1 MVTEGDVI
9 VVGDVE
15 DGLEE
20 PREIAYEV
28 LCRQHHRRRMTAAR
42 ARAVSMVSEPLPF
55 S

>member
-1 MVTEGDVI
+1 VI
-9 VVGDVE
+9 VVGDI
-15 DGLEE
+15 DDAASAE
-20 PREIAYEV
+20 PAEIAYEV